1 MGLRTAA
8 HGAVHAVGG
17 VGALAHGL
25 EALKEGDVNPKHIM
39 AAAII
44 YRGYKT
50 GARHIDTRYLR
61 QLAEASLMS
70 EDPAVA
76 NRAVRAISRR
86 SPAAFK
92 ALRAGTE
99 AGTRVAAHEFGLA
112 GLTTLGG
119 ATLVTR

>member
-1 MGLRTAA
+1 LDAMGLRTAA

-17 VGALAHGL
+17 VGALAGL

-39 AAAII
+39 AGGII
-44 YRGYKT
+44 YGGYKT
-50 GARHIDTRYLR
+50 GARHIDTRSLR
-61 QLAEASLMS
+61 QLAETLMS

-76 NRAVRAISRR
+76 NRAVRAISR

-112 GLTTLGG
+112 G
-119 ATLVTR
+119 